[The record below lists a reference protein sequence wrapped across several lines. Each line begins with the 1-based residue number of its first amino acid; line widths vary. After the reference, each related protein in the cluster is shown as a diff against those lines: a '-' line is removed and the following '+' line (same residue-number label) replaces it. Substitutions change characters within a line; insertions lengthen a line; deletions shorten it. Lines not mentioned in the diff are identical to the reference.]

1 MNSPTT
7 TLLDELTA
15 AIAYC
20 PLRLQPALK
29 RRLANLAAQPAAL
42 AELRQKIQQGIAE
55 SEQRLAALP
64 ALDYPDLP
72 VSQER
77 EKIKNLLLNHQ
88 IVVIAGETGSGKT
101 TQLPK
106 ICLEVG
112 RGILGLI
119 GHTQP
124 RRIAAR
130 NVALRLAE
138 ELKSPLGQAVGYQ
151 VRFEE
156 KLSKNNYIK
165 VMTDGILLA
174 EMQQYPELLTYDTLI
189 IDEAHERSLNIDF
202 LLGVLKGLCQR
213 RPELKVIITS
223 ATIDHQRFADFFQA
237 PVLEIAGRSYPV
249 EILYH
254 DYQEEEQELGE
265 AIVEVVEVL
274 QKKHG
279 SGDTLIFLPT
289 EKAIFE
295 SKALLEKTFHQHYEI
310 LPLFARLN
318 VAEQQKVFGNSQKTK
333 LILTTNVAETSLT
346 VPGIRYVIDSG
357 LARLRRYSPRSK
369 LERLPIEMISKA
381 AARQRAGR
389 CGRVG
394 PGICVRL
401 YSLETFEAQ
410 DDFTPAE
417 ILRSN
422 LAAVILQLDLLKLG
436 RIEDFPFLEAPD
448 NRQIQDGYTLLS
460 MLGAWHDHGEIS
472 ALGQKLARLPLD
484 PRLGRIL
491 LAAAEKNVVSEL
503 LVIVGFLG
511 LQDPRERPND
521 RAAAADDKHRRFH
534 DGQSD
539 LHAILNLWLYL
550 SWQQQN
556 LSKNKFR
563 ELCRREFIA
572 YSRFLEWQSVVQE
585 LENTCK
591 EDQDHF
597 KNFSGLKLPNLEKI
611 GDLPWAKW
619 PQAAIHQAFLSGFL
633 DQIAMKDKQKDKKD
647 KEQGDFI
654 AARNR
659 RVFLFPGSSLSKNP
673 PPWIVAAEIMET
685 SKVFARHVGTID
697 PTWLEKIGEHL
708 IKSEYYQPHWDKV
721 AGEVYVFERVFLYGL
736 TIVEKRKKRYA
747 PIDPTAARKIFIQ
760 EGLLPEDGYGEVPP
774 DFLQEHQRSLKIL
787 SEQEAKRRQGGLV
800 PNAVD
805 LEDFY
810 QKCLPK
816 EVVGRRSLE
825 KVLEKS
831 ANLCAFPEAW
841 QALALS
847 QEAYPDSLEVAG
859 ARLAL
864 RYHFEPGHPEDGI
877 SIAIPLPVLTALPPA
892 AFSATIP
899 AWLSEKVQQAL
910 KSLPKNLRKNLL
922 PIHDTATNL
931 LPELAPLLSQGQD
944 FFLVLA
950 KLLQQKH
957 QLSIKNSDWR
967 ADLIEDYLFF
977 RFEIIDE
984 QGKVF
989 DSSRDLLTLQK
1000 RFAEQSRLAFEK
1012 KLAQSWQ
1019 RLNVKTFDFELP
1031 ERIEIEGIP
1040 AFPAVIPASEDSV
1053 DLKLLESP
1061 QAALQQSRQGIRI
1074 LLRQALKKEL
1084 KELEKSL
1091 SIKQLQLAGLSLGD
1105 HKNLQQS
1112 ILRALLD
1119 DLFRQELP
1127 RTPHAFEKI
1136 VHEGRKNLLPKGQ
1149 AFLKLTLQILES
1161 TLALRK
1167 KITQNQSLATVITGK
1182 DILEQLDSLVYP
1194 GFIEEIPEQYLQ
1206 DYPRYLAAAEKRLE
1220 KAGYKPDQDRLRHGQ
1235 FAPLWQKF
1243 KPLWES
1249 HRQESTVMAFRF
1261 LLEEW
1266 RIQVFVQE
1274 LAAKNRVSQHK
1285 LQENWKNLT
1294 GEENF

>member
-1 MNSPTT
+1 MNHPNAAV
-7 TLLDELTA
+7 LNELRQ

-20 PLRLQPALK
+20 PLRLQPALQ
-29 RRLANLAAQPAAL
+29 RRLANLATQPAAL
-42 AELRQKIQQGIAE
+42 AELRQKIQQAIAE
-55 SEQRLAALP
+55 SEQRLATRP
-64 ALDYPDLP
+64 ALHYPDLP

-130 NVALRLAE
+130 NVALRLAD

-174 EMQQYPELLTYDTLI
+174 EMQQYPDLLAYDTLI

-202 LLGVLKGLCQR
+202 LLGVLKKLCQQ

-223 ATIDHQRFADFFQA
+223 ATIDHKRFAEFFAA

-254 DYQEEEQELGE
+254 DYQEEEQEFGE
-265 AIVEVVEVL
+265 AIVEVIEVL

-295 SKALLEKTFHQHYEI
+295 SKAWLEKTFQQRYDI

-318 VAEQQKVFGNSQKTK
+318 AAEQQKVFGDSHKTK

-369 LERLPIEMISKA
+369 IERLPIEMISKA
-381 AARQRAGR
+381 AANQRAGR
-389 CGRVG
+389 CGRIG

-401 YSLETFEAQ
+401 YSLEAFEAQ
-410 DDFTPAE
+410 ADFTPAE

-448 NRQIQDGYTLLS
+448 SRQIQDGYSLLS

-472 ALGQKLARLPLD
+472 ALGQKLAKLPLD

-503 LVIVGFLG
+503 LIIVGFLG

-534 DGQSD
+534 DGISD

-550 SWQQQN
+550 SWQQQSV
-556 LSKNKFR
+556 SKNKFR

-585 LENTCK
+585 LENACK

-597 KNFSGLKLPNLEKI
+597 KNFAGLKLPPLEKI
-611 GDLPWAKW
+611 ADIPWTKW
-619 PQAAIHQAFLSGFL
+619 PQAAIHQTFLSGFL
-633 DQIAMKDKQKDKKD
+633 DQIAMKDKKKDKKD
-647 KEQGDFI
+647 KDQGDFI

-659 RVFLFPGSSLSKNP
+659 RVFLFPGSSLNKSP
-673 PPWIVAAEIMET
+673 PPWLVVGEIMET
-685 SKVFARHVGTID
+685 SKVFARHVGAID
-697 PTWLEKIGEHL
+697 PNWLEKIGEHL
-708 IKSEYYQPHWDKV
+708 IKSEYYQPHWDKI

-736 TIVEKRKKRYA
+736 IIVDKRKKRYA

-760 EGLLPEDGYGEVPP
+760 EGLIPEDGYGEVLP
-774 DFLQEHQRSLKIL
+774 DFLQQQQKHLQLL
-787 SEQEAKRRQGGLV
+787 TEQEAKRRQGGLL
-800 PNAVD
+800 PNAID

-825 KVLEKS
+825 KVLEKM
-831 ANLCAFPEAW
+831 CDRCRFPEAW
-841 QALALS
+841 QAVPLNQAD
-847 QEAYPDSLEVAG
+847 YPDTYHVAG
-859 ARLAL
+859 ARLTL
-864 RYHFEPGHPEDGI
+864 SYHFEPGHPNDGI
-877 SIAIPLPVLTALPPA
+877 SIAIPLPVLTALPAA

-922 PIHDTATNL
+922 PIHDTAANL
-931 LPELAPLLSQGQD
+931 LPELAPLLAQGHD
-944 FFLVLA
+944 FFQALT
-950 KLLQQKH
+950 KILLQKH
-957 QLSIKNSDWR
+957 NLSLKNSDWR
-967 ADLIEDYLFF
+967 TDLIEDYLFYNF
-977 RFEIIDE
+977 QIIDE
-984 QGKVF
+984 NDKIF
-989 DSSRDLLTLQK
+989 DSGRDLLTLQK

-1061 QAALQQSRQGIRI
+1061 QAALHQSRQGIRI

-1084 KELEKSL
+1084 KELEKNL

-1112 ILRALLD
+1112 LLRALLD
-1119 DLFRQELP
+1119 DLFKEHLP
-1127 RTPHAFEKI
+1127 RSPQQFENI
-1136 VHEGRKNLLPKGQ
+1136 VSQGRKNLLPQGQ
-1149 AFLKLTLQILES
+1149 VLLKLTLQILET

-1167 KITQNQSLATVITGK
+1167 KIEENKSLATVITGK
-1182 DILEQLDSLVYP
+1182 DILEQCASLVYP
-1194 GFIEEIPEQYLQ
+1194 GFIEEIPLRYLQ
-1206 DYPRYLAAAEKRLE
+1206 AYPRYLAAAEKRLE

-1235 FAPLWQKF
+1235 FAPLWEKF

-1249 HRQESTVMAFRF
+1249 RRQESAVMAFRF

-1285 LQENWKNLT
+1285 LQESWKDLT
-1294 GEENF
+1294 GEEGF